1 MSKLKK
7 GTKALKDKLEKA
19 KDKLKKNKN
28 VTKSVISPVTHLRNK
43 RAAEMFRKAN
53 SKNKTLE
60 KIKDGIRKSNDAGAI
75 SVAKTAAVPGALLYA
90 TTETPMVGRGGETSL
105 EPIQTNPIK
114 ALKTFI
120 KMELEGK
127 KIGDVSTR
135 EIFKYVEENPSYARR
150 IYNRLVK
157 GGEFNADELIKKIN
171 KKRKETGLKPYDFDK
186 KDVEKKRDGG
196 SVDKKKPATK
206 DDVKTAR
213 KMYDFM
219 EGLTDSMVRKL
230 IDAGDVMV
238 DMGIMKDSGPKK
250 NYKGV
255 EKKRNGGMVR
265 KKKPVKKKV
274 MRKSSK
280 GTKWESK
287 WG

>member
-7 GTKALKDKLEKA
+7 GTKALKDKIEKA
-19 KDKLKKNKN
+19 KDKLKD
-28 VTKSVISPVTHLRNK
+28 
-43 RAAEMFRKAN
+43 E
-53 SKNKTLE
+53 
-60 KIKDGIRKSNDAGAI
+60 IRKSNDAGAI

-135 EIFKYVEENPSYARR
+135 DIFKYVEENPSYARR

-171 KKRKETGLKPYDFDK
+171 KKRKERGLKPYDFDK
-186 KDVEKKRDGG
+186 KGVEKKRD
-196 SVDKKKPATK
+196 
-206 DDVKTAR
+206 
-213 KMYDFM
+213 
-219 EGLTDSMVRKL
+219 
-230 IDAGDVMV
+230 
-238 DMGIMKDSGPKK
+238 
-250 NYKGV
+250 
-255 EKKRNGGMVR
+255 GGMVR
-265 KKKPVKKKV
+265 KKKPVKKKA
-274 MRKSSK
+274 MKKSVK

>member
-1 MSKLKK
+1 MSKKDK
-7 GTKALKDKLEKA
+7 IEKSTKALSNLVKKS
-19 KDKLKKNKN
+19 KDKLKEDKN
-28 VTKSVISPVTHLRNK
+28 VTKTVISPVAHLRNK
-43 RAAEMFRKAN
+43 RSAEMFRKAN

-60 KIKDGIRKSNDAGAI
+60 KIKDEIRKSNDAGAI
-75 SVAKTAAVPGALLYA
+75 SVAKTASVPGALLYA
-90 TTETPMVGRGGETSL
+90 TTETPMPGRGGETSS

-186 KDVEKKRDGG
+186 KVVEKKRDGG
-196 SVDKKKPATK
+196 SVDKKKP
-206 DDVKTAR
+206 
-213 KMYDFM
+213 
-219 EGLTDSMVRKL
+219 
-230 IDAGDVMV
+230 
-238 DMGIMKDSGPKK
+238 
-250 NYKGV
+250 
-255 EKKRNGGMVR
+255 
-265 KKKPVKKKV
+265 VKKKA
-274 MRKSSK
+274 MKKSVK